1 MIVMEKMTMQIEQEY
16 QDYIE
21 MLYRKEAVLLFHY
34 ATTILGNISIAEEA
48 VQETFIIACVKYKNL
63 IKSPNPE
70 GWIMNTH
77 KNVCKNIQKTRNLYL
92 KKLLL
97 LNEDRISAYIEDPF
111 DTLDNDLS
119 TFVSFHDFILLKKI
133 ILYGYSYKDLAEEL
147 KISVDACKKRAQR
160 AKQRFRKNFNYTTK

>member
-1 MIVMEKMTMQIEQEY
+1 MQIEQKYIE
-16 QDYIE
+16 YIE

-34 ATTILGNISIAEEA
+34 AITMLGNVSLAEEA
-48 VQETFIIACVKYKNL
+48 VQETFIIVCVKYKNL

-77 KNVCKNIQKTRNLYL
+77 KNVCRNIRKTRNIYF

-97 LNEDRISAYIEDPF
+97 FHSDKIPSDIEDPF
-111 DTLDNDLS
+111 DTLDDDLS
-119 TFVSFHDFILLKKI
+119 TFVSSQDFMLLKKI
-133 ILYGYSYKDLAEEL
+133 ILYGYSYKDLAQEM

-160 AKQRFRKNFNYTTK
+160 AKQRFQKNFNYTTK